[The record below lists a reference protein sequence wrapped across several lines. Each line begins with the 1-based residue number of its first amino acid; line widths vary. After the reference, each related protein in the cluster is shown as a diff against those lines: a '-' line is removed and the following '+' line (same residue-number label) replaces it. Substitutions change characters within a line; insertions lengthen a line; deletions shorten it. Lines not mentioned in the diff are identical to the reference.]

1 MARAQETFNKKE
13 VRNKKEK
20 KRKEKLARKL
30 AKKDEETKGS
40 MDEMM
45 VYLDEDGN
53 FTETPPDPTIKR
65 KEISSESI
73 VISIPKLADKE
84 AIDPV
89 RKGTVSFFD
98 SSKGFGFIKD
108 SETQESVFVHINNV
122 IDEIKEGNL
131 VSFEVEMG
139 QRGPSAVK
147 VIQIK

>member
-20 KRKEKLARKL
+20 KRKDKEAKRL
-30 AKKDEETKGS
+30 AKKEAGSAGS
-40 MDEMM
+40 MDDMM

-53 FTETPPDPTIKR
+53 FTDTPPDPTKKR
-65 KEISSESI
+65 KEIKADNIE
-73 VISIPKLADKE
+73 ISIPKLADKE
-84 AIDPV
+84 PVDLV

-98 SSKGFGFIKD
+98 SSKGFGFIRD

-122 IDEIKEGNL
+122 TDEIKEGNL

-139 QRGPSAVK
+139 QRGPSAIK
-147 VIQIK
+147 VTQIK